1 MPPSGRHDRQE
12 DYDTEADV
20 GAGRLNANIDIYL
33 FMENYKTERHD
44 LAADFFS
51 CR

>member
-33 FMENYKTERHD
+33 WKIIKQNDTI
-44 LAADFFS
+44 
-51 CR
+51 